1 MGFLDSLFA
10 VSLGVRPLLSSI
22 PVVASWVLPA
32 PSSKTIQHDVSF
44 DLTTP
49 HPSRKTLKRA
59 LPPPKPVP
67 LPLELVLSIIELACY
82 DNATAD
88 ESLLK
93 QCALVCRAWSAPAQR
108 LLFSNVTLR
117 TKPAC
122 DAFSGAID
130 RSTEHGRMLGD
141 AVTRLRVVVDN
152 NQPLGISQH
161 VFAKTVAACPNLYE
175 LNLSLHGCGAPGQD
189 FIGTPDMARL
199 CCEVPSFDDE
209 TLALLRDGPKITAL
223 EFNNWTENQASV
235 TQLLDV
241 WPSLRALSMSGT
253 PPQPPSPL
261 LVPFA
266 CSLEQVRMNFQKT
279 PSADFVNWLLHN
291 SMDSLRILE
300 LDREPSI
307 HLLQHL
313 TSTHGA
319 SLHSLSLPLCSTSEQ
334 VLAVQRCEE
343 LKELRV
349 EHPVTSP
356 QLFKAIPQG
365 VHHIA
370 LGLSRSSHLQ
380 ALVETVRSS
389 KSLTDLSVVL
399 YDGGDQHPLLPVL
412 KMACASQGVEL
423 RIMRDIQLFRSVM
436 VRLVTFLFLTLF

>member
-1 MGFLDSLFA
+1 MGLLDSLLA

-22 PVVASWVLPA
+22 PIVASWALPA
-32 PSSKTIQHDVSF
+32 PSSKTIEHDVSF

-49 HPSRKTLKRA
+49 HPPRKTYKRA
-59 LPPPKPVP
+59 LPPPKPVH
-67 LPLELVLSIIELACY
+67 LPLEVVLSIIELACY

-108 LLFSNVTLR
+108 LLFSQATLR
-117 TKPAC
+117 NKVAC
-122 DAFSGAID
+122 DAFCGAIN
-130 RSTEHGRMLGD
+130 RSTEHGRVLGD
-141 AVTRLRVVVDN
+141 AVTRLRVVIDH
-152 NQPLGISQH
+152 NQPFGISQYA
-161 VFAKTVAACPNLYE
+161 FAKTVATCPNLYE
-175 LNLSLHGCGAPGQD
+175 LNLSLHGCRAPGQD
-189 FIGTPDMARL
+189 VIGAPDMARMY
-199 CCEVPSFDDE
+199 CSAPSFDGE
-209 TLALLRDGPKITAL
+209 TLALLRDGPMITAL
-223 EFNNWTENQASV
+223 EVNNWSENQTSV

-241 WPSLRALSMSGT
+241 WPSLKALSMSGT

-261 LVPFA
+261 VVPFP
-266 CSLEQVRMNFQKT
+266 CSLEEVRMNFQKS

-291 SMDSLRILE
+291 SVDSLRILE

-319 SLHSLSLPLCSTSEQ
+319 SLRSLSLPLCSTTEQ
-334 VLAVQRCEE
+334 VAAVQRCEQ

-356 QLFKAIPQG
+356 KLFKAIPQG
-365 VHHIA
+365 VQHIA

-389 KSLTDLSVVL
+389 EWLTDLSVIL

-412 KMACASQGVEL
+412 KMACARQGVEL
-423 RIMRDIQLFRSVM
+423 RIMRDIQLFRSAM
-436 VRLVTFLFLTLF
+436 VSFIKILLLSHF